1 MKIVIV
7 RGVTTLLAAFAL
19 SATPAVAHT
28 LPIRSCVIPA
38 EFSPGTFA
46 FSLRATQNVRCS
58 TASAVMKYWSSRDLG
73 PPDTFRLGGRRWRF
87 ASWRF
92 NHRSGSAA
100 RQTLTFTAD
109 GGRRVTFTT
118 QPTN

>member
-1 MKIVIV
+1 MKIAIA
-7 RGVTTLLAAFAL
+7 RGVTTLLAALAL

-28 LPIRSCVIPA
+28 LLIRPCVIPT
-38 EFSPGTFA
+38 EFSPGVFA
-46 FSLRATQNVRCS
+46 FSLRATENVRCS
-58 TASAVMKYWSSRDLG
+58 IASAVMKYWSRRDLG
-73 PPDTFRLGGRRWRF
+73 PADTFRLGGRRWRF

-92 NHRSGSAA
+92 NHRNGRAA
-100 RQTLTFTAD
+100 PQTLTFTAD